1 MGLYDKFFG
10 EVGDR
15 LFKTGA
21 QIQAVLLEGWP
32 ILLST
37 ATENATRCDKIG
49 RWASGDKDGGVVERK
64 KPAMKRAAIRL
75 VADDLSISMDE
86 LRRHFLV
93 VDEDNYRLDD
103 AYRLV
108 DAHRLATRKKYTFTW
123 QRCLCSAGS
132 TL

>member
-1 MGLYDKFFG
+1 
-10 EVGDR
+10 
-15 LFKTGA
+15 
-21 QIQAVLLEGWP
+21 
-32 ILLST
+32 
-37 ATENATRCDKIG
+37 
-49 RWASGDKDGGVVERK
+49 
-64 KPAMKRAAIRL
+64 MKRAAIRL

>member
-1 MGLYDKFFG
+1 MPIDSQPVQNTLSLGK
-10 EVGDR
+10 R
-15 LFKTGA
+15 APLFSRENL
-21 QIQAVLLEGWP
+21 QHYQLP
-32 ILLST
+32 IGGGGCRSNFAAASHVRGILAAS
-37 ATENATRCDKIG
+37 AT
-49 RWASGDKDGGVVERK
+49 
-64 KPAMKRAAIRL
+64 PAMKRAAIRL

-93 VDEDNYRLDD
+93 VDEDAYRLDD

-108 DAHRLATRKKYTFTW
+108 DAHRLATRTKYTFTW

>member
-37 ATENATRCDKIG
+37 ATENATRCDKIV
-49 RWASGDKDGGVVERK
+49 RWASGDEDGVVGVVERK
-64 KPAMKRAAIRL
+64 TPAMKRAAIRL
-75 VADDLSISMDE
+75 FADDLSISMDE
-86 LRRHFLV
+86 LCRHFLV
-93 VDEDNYRLDD
+93 VDEDAYRLDD

-108 DAHRLATRKKYTFTW
+108 DAHRLATRTKYTFTW
-123 QRCLCSAGS
+123 QAGS